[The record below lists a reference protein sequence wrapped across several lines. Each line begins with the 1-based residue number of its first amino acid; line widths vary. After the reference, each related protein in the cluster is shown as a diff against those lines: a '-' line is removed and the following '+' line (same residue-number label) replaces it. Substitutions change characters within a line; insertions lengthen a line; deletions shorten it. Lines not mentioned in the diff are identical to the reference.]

1 MDNRSGFPLQLS
13 GSITTA
19 SLIHRAAGG
28 LFPYPDLLSPF
39 VLSVAKR
46 SRRTHIGFL
55 GSCAPRGGL
64 MSKRVARPKGV
75 EPLTSRSVVWRSIQL
90 SYGRRHGGERGIR
103 TLGTLLRYTR
113 LAGVRLRPL
122 GHLSSDMR
130 WSRDYD
136 THRPRGQT
144 FPRPSGFHVGK
155 AGGEGKR
162 KGSRRLCSADA
173 CPAIP
178 ADAHPPSFLRS
189 PPRRSRRLPPRRSR
203 RLPPR
208 RSRRLPPRHSRRLPP
223 RHSRRLPPRH
233 SRRLP
238 PRHSREAPLP
248 SFPRK
253 RESTLPDPRKG
264 IRRDTHI
271 WSDGLPSPF
280 VLSVAKR
287 SRRTLSCLL
296 PDCSGVPGK
305 WIPAFAGMTEWA
317 FAE

>member
-1 MDNRSGFPLQLS
+1 
-13 GSITTA
+13 
-19 SLIHRAAGG
+19 
-28 LFPYPDLLSPF
+28 
-39 VLSVAKR
+39 
-46 SRRTHIGFL
+46 
-55 GSCAPRGGL
+55 

-144 FPRPSGFHVGK
+144 FPRPSGFRVGK

-162 KGSRRLCSADA
+162 KGSRRHCSADA

-189 PPRRSRRLPPRRSR
+189 PPRRSH
-203 RLPPR
+203 
-208 RSRRLPPRHSRRLPP
+208 RLPPRHSRRLPP
-223 RHSRRLPPRH
+223 RHSHRLPPRH
-233 SRRLP
+233 SHRLP
-238 PRHSREAPLP
+238 PRRSREAPLP

-253 RESTLPDPRKG
+253 RESTLPDPRRG

-271 WSDGLPSPF
+271 RSDGLPSPF

-287 SRRTLSCLL
+287 SRRTLSCPL
-296 PDCSGVPGK
+296 PGCSEVPGK
-305 WIPAFAGMTEWA
+305 WIPAFAGMTRVGLSRE
-317 FAE
+317 